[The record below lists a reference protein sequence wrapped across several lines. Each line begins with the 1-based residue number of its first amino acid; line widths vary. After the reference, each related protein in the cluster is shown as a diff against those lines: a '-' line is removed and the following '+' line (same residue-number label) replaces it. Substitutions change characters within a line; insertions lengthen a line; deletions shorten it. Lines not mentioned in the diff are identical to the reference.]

1 MIPALVLTAGLAT
14 RLRPLSLVRAKAALP
29 VAGDP
34 LIRHILRWLAASGV
48 TDAVLNLHHLAHTIT
63 GIVGDGADGVRVR
76 YSWEVP
82 VLGSAGGPRRALA
95 VLGTSPFLIAN
106 GDTLTNVDVTAL
118 VADHRQSGALV
129 TMAVVPNA
137 EPEKYGGV
145 VVESDGTVTGF
156 AKRLSRTSPFD
167 TLRATPNNVEGSKVR
182 SAEQTYHFVG
192 VQVAEAGAF
201 ASLPDNVP
209 SESVAERYP
218 ALLAA
223 RRGSVRAFVT
233 SAEFFDIGTPGDYL
247 GTSLLLGT
255 RDSGFGTRIANSE
268 SRILSESRIPNPES
282 RFVGARTR
290 IASDARIED
299 SVLWDDVE
307 VGANARIRRC
317 IVTDGVRVPAGSSWE
332 NATIRIANGALTDEE
347 RLVGDLAVGSL

>member
-34 LIRHILRWLAASGV
+34 LIRHILRGLAASGV

-63 GIVGDGADGVRVR
+63 GIIGDGADGVRVR

-82 VLGSAGGPRRALA
+82 VLGSAGGPRRALSL
-95 VLGTSPFLIAN
+95 LGTSPFLIVN
-106 GDTLTNVDVTAL
+106 GDTLTDVDVTEL

-129 TMAVVPNA
+129 TMAVVPNV

-145 VVESDGTVTGF
+145 VVEPDGTVTGF
-156 AKRLSRTSPFD
+156 AKRLSRASPFD
-167 TLRATPNNVEGSKVR
+167 TRRA
-182 SAEQTYHFVG
+182 TYHFVG
-192 VQVAEAGAF
+192 VQVAETDAF

-218 ALLAA
+218 ALIAA

-233 SAEFFDIGTPGDYL
+233 TAEFFDIGTPGDYL
-247 GTSLLLGT
+247 STSL
-255 RDSGFGTRIANSE
+255 SF
-268 SRILSESRIPNPES
+268 LSESRVPNPES
-282 RFVGARTR
+282 RFFGARTR

-307 VGANARIRRC
+307 VEANARLRRC
-317 IVTDGVRVPAGSSWE
+317 IVTDGVRVPGGSSWE
-332 NATIRIANGALTDEE
+332 NATIRFAGGALTDGE